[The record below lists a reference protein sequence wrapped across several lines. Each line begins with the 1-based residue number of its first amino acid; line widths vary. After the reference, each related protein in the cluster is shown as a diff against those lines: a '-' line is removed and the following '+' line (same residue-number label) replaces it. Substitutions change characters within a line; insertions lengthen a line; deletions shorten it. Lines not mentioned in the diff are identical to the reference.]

1 MYYAHFGLTQPPF
14 KITPNTEF
22 FFPGGN
28 RGAILDAL
36 LYAISQGEGIIKVSG
51 EVGSGKTMLCRML
64 ETCLP
69 QQIESVY
76 LANPSVSPDDIL
88 HAIAF
93 ELQLP
98 IGDNE
103 PRIKVMQ
110 ELHNY
115 LLERHM
121 QKRQVVVFVEESQ
134 SMPLATLEEIRLLS
148 NLETGSHKLLQIV
161 LFGQPELDELLRQ
174 QQIRQLRERIT
185 YSFSLKPL
193 NAQEI
198 KEYLMFRMRAAG
210 YRGPDL
216 FSPSVVHMITKAS
229 EGLTRRVNLL
239 ADKALLAAFADNTHT
254 IKPKHIKAAIQDSEF
269 SNDIGQRRRPFPRLA
284 WLLFG
289 IVVGAL
295 LYGAYLPLW
304 PILEIPSD
312 NQPAVSDA
320 PVPQSAPEKPAES
333 ERPKLEVAEP
343 PRAESPTAEPPIAQ
357 SPVAEPP
364 VAQSP
369 VAEPP
374 VAQSPAAEPP
384 VAQSPAAEPPT
395 AESST
400 VASSSSQ
407 ASEQISALKTG
418 SGELGLP
425 LRLSPAVTLA
435 PTSVEAKREKP
446 VQPKVEYTSFE
457 QYPMLEQRIE
467 AAQTAF
473 AQASADDFSIQLF
486 LTDEVRPPRI
496 ERFLTRASKLMNLE
510 EIYVYPVKI
519 GGQARFRVFYGIYS
533 TQQEAREAMSQLP
546 TRYAEAFHLRLFKIG
561 EFQN

>member
-36 LYAISQGEGIIKVSG
+36 LYAISHGEGIIKVSG

-98 IGDNE
+98 IVDNE
-103 PRIKVMQ
+103 PRIKLMQ

-161 LFGQPELDELLRQ
+161 LFGQPELDEILRQ

-216 FSPSVVHMITKAS
+216 FSPVVVHMITKAS

-269 SNDIGQRRRPFPRLA
+269 SNDIGQHRRLFPRLA
-284 WLLFG
+284 WLVFG

-295 LYGAYLPLW
+295 LYGAYLSLW

-320 PVPQSAPEKPAES
+320 PVPQSAPEKPVES
-333 ERPKLEVAEP
+333 ERLKVEAAEP
-343 PRAESPTAEPPIAQ
+343 PRAESPTAEQ
-357 SPVAEPP
+357 
-364 VAQSP
+364 
-369 VAEPP
+369 P
-374 VAQSPAAEPP
+374 VAQSPA
-384 VAQSPAAEPPT
+384 SEPPT

-407 ASEQISALKTG
+407 VSEQVSAQKTG
-418 SGELGLP
+418 TGELGLP
-425 LRLSPAVTLA
+425 LRMSPAVTLA
-435 PTSVEAKREKP
+435 PTSTEAKPEKP
-446 VQPKVEYTSFE
+446 VQPKADDTTFEEYPIL
-457 QYPMLEQRIE
+457 QQRIE

-473 AQASADDFSIQLF
+473 AQASADDFIIQLF

-496 ERFLTRASKLMNLE
+496 ERFLTRAAKLMNLE

-519 GGQARFRVFYGIYS
+519 GGQARFRVFYGLYPS
-533 TQQEAREAMSQLP
+533 QQEAREAMSQLP
-546 TRYAEAFHLRLFKIG
+546 PRYAETFHLRLFKIG

>member
-14 KITPNTEF
+14 RITPNTDF

-36 LYAISQGEGIIKVSG
+36 LYAISHGEGIIKVSG

-76 LANPSVSPDDIL
+76 LANPSVSPDEIL
-88 HAIAF
+88 LAIAF

-98 IGDNE
+98 IGNNE

-161 LFGQPELDELLRQ
+161 LFGQPELDEILRQ

-193 NAQEI
+193 NTQEI

-216 FSPSVVHMITKAS
+216 FSPGVVHMITKAS

-269 SNDIGQRRRPFPRLA
+269 SNDVGQRRRLFPGLA
-284 WLLFG
+284 WLVFG

-295 LYGAYLPLW
+295 LYGAYLSLW
-304 PILEIPSD
+304 PIPEIPSD
-312 NQPAVSDA
+312 NQPTVSDA
-320 PVPQSAPEKPAES
+320 PVPQSAPEKPVKSDSSKPEA
-333 ERPKLEVAEP
+333 AEP
-343 PRAESPTAEPPIAQ
+343 PRAESP
-357 SPVAEPP
+357 
-364 VAQSP
+364 
-369 VAEPP
+369 
-374 VAQSPAAEPP
+374 AAEPP
-384 VAQSPAAEPPT
+384 VAESPAAVSP
-395 AESST
+395 A
-400 VASSSSQ
+400 VASSPSQ
-407 ASEQISALKTG
+407 ASEQVSAQKTDT
-418 SGELGLP
+418 GELGLP
-425 LRLSPAVTLA
+425 LRMSPAVTLA
-435 PTSVEAKREKP
+435 PKSAGAKPEKP
-446 VQPKVEYTSFE
+446 VQPKAVDTTFE
-457 QYPMLEQRIE
+457 QYPILQQRVE
-467 AAQTAF
+467 AAQNAF
-473 AQASADDFSIQLF
+473 AQASANDFSIQLF

-496 ERFLTRASKLMNLE
+496 ERFLTRAAKLMNLE

-519 GGQARFRVFYGIYS
+519 GGQARFRVFYGIYPS
-533 TQQEAREAMSQLP
+533 QQEARSAISQLP

-561 EFQN
+561 EFQK